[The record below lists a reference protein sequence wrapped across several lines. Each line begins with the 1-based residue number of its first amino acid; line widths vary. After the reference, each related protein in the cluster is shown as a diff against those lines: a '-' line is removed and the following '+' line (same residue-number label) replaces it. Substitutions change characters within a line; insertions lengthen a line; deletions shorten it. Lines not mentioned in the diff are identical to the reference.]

1 MQKTSFTSR
10 LAGLATLALAA
21 LPMAALSTTAQAAP
35 AAVAVNDL
43 NLLTHQGNAVLK
55 QRIDGARLPLLPQPQ
70 GQHGSRGL
78 PGGRPRRAEPQGRWG
93 PPGPAGRPDAP
104 LRRPL
109 SSPLPERMCGKGPR
123 RRRRG
128 P

>member
-55 QRIDGARLPLLPQPQ
+55 QRIDGAAFRYCLNRKANTDRAACQAGVRAELNHKAD
-70 GQHGSRGL
+70 GV
-78 PGGRPRRAEPQGRWG
+78 RRAQQAALTHHYAAR
-93 PPGPAGRPDAP
+93 
-104 LRRPL
+104 
-109 SSPLPERMCGKGPR
+109 
-123 RRRRG
+123 
-128 P
+128 